1 MRYKLDR
8 GSQEGQTNYSIS
20 WDVYNQTPVRRGD
33 LDHANPLTVSTHLG
47 A

>member
-20 WDVYNQTPVRRGD
+20 WDVYNQTP
-33 LDHANPLTVSTHLG
+33 ANDKIIII
-47 A
+47 